1 YSRKV
6 RTIVRGMS
14 GLLRHLTLLN
24 PFQYGLAAWQL
35 FSHKLCRWLVPFA
48 LLIALLASLVLAFSN
63 RFYAV
68 LALLQGGV
76 YVIAAIG
83 MRRAGPLSGV
93 HRLVTFLV
101 SSNLSILHAWLHVA
115 RGRRVVLWEPSR

>member
-1 YSRKV
+1 
-6 RTIVRGMS
+6 MS

-24 PFQYGLAAWQL
+24 PFRYGLAAWQL

-48 LLIALLASLVLAFSN
+48 LLTALLTSLVLALSN

-68 LALLQGGV
+68 LALLQVGV
-76 YVIAAIG
+76 YVAAAIG
-83 MRRAGPLSGV
+83 MRRVGRLSGV

-101 SSNLSILHAWLHVA
+101 SSNLSILHAWVQVA
-115 RGRRVVLWEPSR
+115 RGRRVVLWEPSRR